1 MEFKYR
7 LLGVSVA
14 TLCMYLIGS
23 FIAWDLNPM
32 NWWLFTLWSVKPT
45 HHVVWVGCKR
55 PYLNYFK

>member
-14 TLCMYLIGS
+14 TLCMYLIDS

-32 NWWLFTLWSVKPT
+32 NWWLFTTILGRIFVAIYIVALVSS
-45 HHVVWVGCKR
+45 
-55 PYLNYFK
+55 LINDEI